1 VTDNTGGLEPPNAGT
16 LIDPTVATEA
26 RVYDYL
32 LGGVTNFPVDR
43 DVAERQGEAVGG
55 IDRPRAG
62 VRANRLF
69 LGEAVRYLV
78 TEAGVR
84 QFLDIGSG
92 IPTEENVH
100 EVAQRLAPESRIVY
114 VDNDPVVLAHAHQLL
129 TTTPQGAANYVQADL
144 HDPQDI
150 LEQAAETLDLSTPV
164 AVTLV
169 SMLHFLDDHEN
180 PHGIV
185 DRLVAAVPSGSHLVI
200 SHITADMQ
208 PDLIA
213 KLVEAPGDQA
223 SYTFVPRTRRELSR
237 FFQDLELIEPGIAP
251 MSRWLPSDT
260 DSTIAESADIYY
272 YCAIGRKP

>member
-1 VTDNTGGLEPPNAGT
+1 
-16 LIDPTVATEA
+16 
-26 RVYDYL
+26 
-32 LGGVTNFPVDR
+32 
-43 DVAERQGEAVGG
+43 
-55 IDRPRAG
+55 
-62 VRANRLF
+62 
-69 LGEAVRYLV
+69 
-78 TEAGVR
+78 
-84 QFLDIGSG
+84 
-92 IPTEENVH
+92 
-100 EVAQRLAPESRIVY
+100 
-114 VDNDPVVLAHAHQLL
+114 VVLAHAHQLL

-150 LEQAAETLDLSTPV
+150 LEQAAETLDLSAPV

-180 PHGIV
+180 PQGIV

-223 SYTFVPRTRRELSR
+223 SYTFVPRTRGDLSR

-260 DSTIAESADIYY
+260 DSRSPSQPTSTTTAPSDGNRRRPS
-272 YCAIGRKP
+272 GRSRFCSLPCLWVGDETPQM